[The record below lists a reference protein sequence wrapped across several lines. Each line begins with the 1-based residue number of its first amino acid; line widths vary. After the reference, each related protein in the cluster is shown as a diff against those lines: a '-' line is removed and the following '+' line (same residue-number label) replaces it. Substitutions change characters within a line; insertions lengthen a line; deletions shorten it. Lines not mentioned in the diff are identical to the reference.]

1 MPASIIP
8 VTGLIQGPIGTISQ
22 SDYPLTTNRIVN
34 PADTLPIYF
43 GDTIV
48 LNANNTYSSVATL
61 ITQDSSSVS
70 GTTAIGFAQA
80 NVKTNTYYPA
90 GQEGTQMSS
99 GTYLPGSPCDGFV
112 HGTMTVW
119 VPYGTPAGAG
129 SPCYI
134 RTATNAGFPNSK
146 IGAIEGQSL
155 TGNTLLTNGLVFST
169 GVLSTDP
176 ATGQVSA
183 QVTLLNRLI
192 P

>member
-34 PADTLPIYF
+34 ATDTIFPLF
-43 GDTIV
+43 GDTLV
-48 LNANNTYSSVATL
+48 LNANNTYSSVGQF
-61 ITQDSSSVS
+61 ITDDSSSLS
-70 GTTAIGFAQA
+70 GTTPIAFAQA

-90 GQEGTQMSS
+90 GQEGAQMTS
-99 GTYLPGSPCDGFV
+99 GGYLPGSPCDGFV
-112 HGTMTVW
+112 HGTLTVW

-134 RTATNAGFPNSK
+134 RTATNAGFPLSK

-155 TGNTLLTNGLVFST
+155 TGNTLLTNGVVFTT